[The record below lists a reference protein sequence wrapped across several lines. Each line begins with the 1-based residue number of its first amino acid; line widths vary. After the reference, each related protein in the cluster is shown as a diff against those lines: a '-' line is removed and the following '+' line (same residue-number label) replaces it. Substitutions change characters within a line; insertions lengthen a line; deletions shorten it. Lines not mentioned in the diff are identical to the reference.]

1 MESSPTGHEWAG
13 SGSHCSNIWG
23 ACECVG
29 QRAYWWVCLLAPPDI
44 YQTNRKCQ
52 WMPDV
57 SSGYDATLEK
67 PELLIHSLPPLTQFT
82 SPFTLP
88 LHLSFLSPPPLPLFS
103 SRPPLCGATGTCQS
117 SDLNNGSHAHSGWN
131 CQHLRLFLSCSLAV
145 FMLEK
150 NSPVLHEWDTFYTI
164 RWDELC
170 MLSTNALSP
179 TWIRQASDGKL
190 ELTFPALTHNLAF
203 LHPQREVL

>member
-1 MESSPTGHEWAG
+1 MLALVMMQLLKSLS
-13 SGSHCSNIWG
+13 
-23 ACECVG
+23 
-29 QRAYWWVCLLAPPDI
+29 YWSIA
-44 YQTNRKCQ
+44 
-52 WMPDV
+52 
-57 SSGYDATLEK
+57 
-67 PELLIHSLPPLTQFT
+67 SLPSPNSHLL
-82 SPFTLP
+82 SPCPFTC
-88 LHLSFLSPPPLPLFS
+88 LFS
-103 SRPPLCGATGTCQS
+103 LLLLSLSSPPLCGATGTCQS

-131 CQHLRLFLSCSLAV
+131 CQILRLFLSCSLAV

-164 RWDELC
+164 RRDELC

-190 ELTFPALTHNLAF
+190 ELTFPALTHNLTF